1 MSAAP
6 TPKVHEEAHEHDK
19 AFKPTRVL
27 CIPVDESES
36 TIHTIQYSIKT
47 LINKETDQ
55 IVLLNTRPPVFND
68 FSLEL
73 TGLPYVIPSAE
84 IEKVEIHSRDFS
96 HSLLKK
102 SAKYFQDQNIHVRA
116 ISLRGD
122 PREELEYKIGELKPD
137 FVIMGSRGLNAFT
150 RVMLGSVS
158 EHMIHHLKCPVMVV
172 PFTPED
178 AKKK

>member
-1 MSAAP
+1 MSET
-6 TPKVHEEAHEHDK
+6 TPKVHEEVHEHDK
-19 AFKPTRVL
+19 AFEPKRVI
-27 CIPVDESES
+27 CIPIDESDS
-36 TIHTIQYSIKT
+36 SIHTIQYAIKT
-47 LINKETDQ
+47 LINNNTDQ
-55 IVLLNTRPPVFND
+55 VVLLHTRPPAFND

-96 HSLLKK
+96 HNLLKK
-102 SAKYFQDQNIHVRA
+102 AAKYFQDQSIHVRA
-116 ISLRGD
+116 ISLRGE

-137 FVIMGSRGLNAFT
+137 FVIMGSRGLNAFS

-172 PFTPED
+172 PFTPENP
-178 AKKK
+178 KNK